1 MPHDADSPSPFHA
14 GEQEMQRRA
23 GKREMAE
30 KLGRRM
36 IRPFMPDQHREFF
49 AQLPF
54 LVAGAVDADG
64 WPWASL
70 LSGAPGF
77 AVSPDPEH
85 LQVTLNRTAED
96 PVQAAIREGAPL
108 GLLGIE
114 LHSRRRNRLN
124 GRVTSAGRNG
134 FNVRV
139 DQSFGNCP
147 QYIQERDLTPAN
159 DVSPAAPQTFT
170 RLLPEHSARIA
181 QADTFFVASHIPA
194 AAAPEREGVD
204 VSHRGGRPGFVRV
217 AGNTLTIPDFRGNNH
232 FNTLGN
238 FLLNPR
244 AGLAF
249 PDFETGSLLLLTGT
263 VELLAEDHP
272 ELAGFEGAQR
282 GWQVTLHKGLWLEAA
297 LPWRTGPGAFAP
309 QTLRTGTWAE
319 AEARTPAPGP

>member
-1 MPHDADSPSPFHA
+1 MPHDAESPSPFHA

-23 GKREMAE
+23 GKRDMAE
-30 KLGRRM
+30 TLGRRM
-36 IRPFMPDQHREFF
+36 IRPFMPEEHREFF

-54 LVAGAVDADG
+54 LAAGAVDADG

-70 LSGAPGF
+70 LSDPPGF

-85 LQVTLNRTAED
+85 LQIALNRTPGD
-96 PVQAAIREGAPL
+96 PVHAAIREGAPL

-124 GRVTSAGRNG
+124 GRVVSASPAS
-134 FNVRV
+134 FSLRV

-147 QYIQERDLTPAN
+147 QYIQERDLIPAD
-159 DVSPAAPQTFT
+159 DVPAARPQTFAD
-170 RLLPEHSARIA
+170 LPPEHSARIA

-194 AAAPEREGVD
+194 AADPEREGVD

-249 PDFETGSLLLLTGT
+249 PDFESGSLLLLTGT
-263 VELLAEDHP
+263 VELLEEDHP
-272 ELAGFEGAQR
+272 GLAGFDGAQR
-282 GWQVTLHKGLWLEAA
+282 GWQVTLHKGLWLESA

-319 AEARTPAPGP
+319 AEARAAEPGP